1 MKANL
6 LQGGDSTV
14 DELCGFAVQNH
25 IDLIIMG
32 AFGHSRLRQFCRS
45 HTTEMIAKTPVSL
58 LIIR

>member
-1 MKANL
+1 MLHQAGIEVKANL

-32 AFGHSRLRQFCRS
+32 ALD
-45 HTTEMIAKTPVSL
+45 
-58 LIIR
+58 IRD

>member
-1 MKANL
+1 MLHQAGIEVKANL

-32 AFGHSRLRQFCRS
+32 AFGHSRLRQFLQG
-45 HTTEMIAKTPVSL
+45 V
-58 LIIR
+58 IRQK